1 VEAEVKERVRRFY
14 DSIGWQEIG
23 EGVYQNARYEDLR
36 PVSREYI
43 HRCHIRLAR
52 HLRDRGDFFLDAGS
66 GPIQYPEYLIY
77 SQGFRCRVCLDIS
90 RRALLEARKRIGEHG
105 LYVQGDVAH
114 MPFRKSAFQAV
125 ASLHTLHHLPQSHPG
140 TSNRK
145 RH

>member
-52 HLRDRGDFFLDAGS
+52 HLRDQGDFFLDAGS
-66 GPIQYPEYLIY
+66 GPIQYPEYLTY

-90 RRALLEARKRIGEHG
+90 RRTSREMWLTCPSARTPFSRSPRYTPCTTSQRNSKRG
-105 LYVQGDVAH
+105 L
-114 MPFRKSAFQAV
+114 SA
-125 ASLHTLHHLPQSHPG
+125 S
-140 TSNRK
+140 
-145 RH
+145 